1 VKVAVTEDTP
11 LPLAVMVMDRPLT
24 TLALPEAFKLM
35 LPEVPDPGWVMVAVT
50 PLGRVLVDS
59 VMLPVKFVRVRLT
72 AMLLALPPRVSVTD
86 LGLTLLI
93 AMLGAGFTVR
103 LKVVVTEDTP
113 LPLAVM
119 VIV

>member
-1 VKVAVTEDTP
+1 MAVTEDTP